1 MSGAVQ
7 DLLRAAQQPWKA
19 AFEARLASLPTHL
32 AGPLGALHRGSSDP
46 QARERHE
53 QAVTDLLHT
62 STPEVRQLIAATFFP
77 QFPDVAARTLDALL
91 TRHPYPQGYARRAFR
106 APGHRLA
113 AAHARAWLWQTWH
126 TTREYPQPTEWFA
139 VHAGLLNPW
148 ESRGLGLL
156 LGQAIS
162 DGNEEVYQIL
172 RDTAG
177 TQHPVARM
185 GRHVPGALLSS
196 TRGDA
201 WTLAEGL
208 LLAAQRQEGLRQVI
222 LETVDEASPDAFT
235 RLLRLILKEDL
246 LRFAATLRAACV
258 WFGLNYD
265 VTDLRAVRAHLT
277 QALAYLDDPAAA
289 RAAVTT
295 GAGVDVY
302 LALFTLA
309 MRDAVPA
316 ADLARPLLTDADPAR
331 RMAAAQFLLA
341 ADLRTDDDRRTLLRD
356 PDLRLAALAGSAVT
370 RWAGDD
376 LFTFEEFE
384 TYALRLPEAAR
395 HDPVLFPWLG
405 HVPPRETALDILPAL
420 RGDRPFTVLAAH
432 LGGMSVYGKAAVL
445 RALAEH
451 AKVAPLDAPTRAL
464 LLTLLQDRH
473 SSVSQEAVT
482 VMAHFT
488 PDAAEIGAIHAL
500 LRRRS
505 ADLRRGL
512 IRLLARDPAQAQASA
527 AALLRGTADQRQ
539 AGLQLLIET
548 DGTLPADFRPKT
560 VTEQT
565 LLARLTDPG
574 SQLSLRDGLGLFDPS
589 RLTRPA
595 PLHARP
601 RDYPA
606 DLQRGAALLRSL
618 DALIAGHRD
627 TPLTGVG
634 WDGRETVLLGNV
646 RPWQLRPG
654 RDGQPMPLRD
664 LWQAWWHARPDAQD
678 GDLTRLRWTLTHFVA
693 RTDTTDSELQTELDG
708 ADAASSGTSPAGTSP
723 VETSGAAGLEG
734 EVLDLLGLDL
744 EGLQDLLEDAGEEEL
759 VGTAVSAASVRQ
771 ELRRR
776 TLHRT
781 LGPLVA
787 LRLEHPDLARVIVDA
802 LHDEH
807 ATPTDTEMAL
817 DAWETALSYL
827 PADVEVQVDPQYT
840 WRREDPR
847 DLLQP
852 LAPRGDWATWTDGHV
867 RRLWNVTLH
876 LGQAFPKLPRRRP
889 DTALLLRAYACG
901 WANRDDL
908 LDQLIGERPQAG
920 GYSSGGDFRD
930 LGASTRRTVRPD
942 LPTHPDWLAAVND
955 VRERVL
961 EVEGARGDLETP
973 ATRAALALQG
983 VHGAAVPLRL
993 LAALGKNPLK
1003 RGYQGRNESRDVTFS
1018 HLIRVSFPLPGDTPA
1033 GFRAQARAL
1042 NLPDARLLDLAMFA
1056 PQWAPLVS
1064 GALGWRGLQDG
1075 VYWLHAHTRD
1085 SNWSVPQDVRDAWE
1099 AEITER
1105 TPLSPADLTEG
1116 AVDVAWFRRTYGTLG
1131 AQRFAALLDAAK
1143 YASSSGGHKRA
1154 ETFARAVLGEI
1165 DAADLLARIQ
1175 DRRAQDA
1182 VRALGLLPLPRAKG
1196 AAARTLTD
1204 RYRVISDFRRGARQ
1218 FGAQRQASER
1228 RAADIGLHNL
1238 ARTAGYADP
1247 QRLVWAMEAR
1257 SAPDWT
1263 RTVTAEGVTLGI
1275 ALTDAGE
1282 ASLTVRRGEKVLKTL
1297 PPALKKVPDV
1307 IALRESVTELNATRL
1322 RMRAALEDA
1331 MVRGDHLR
1339 PQELT
1344 ELAAHPVIAPMLRS
1358 LVWILNEDRAG
1369 WWQGDTLD
1377 TPGGAQPIGERA
1389 LRLAHPHDLFTLGQW
1404 PAFQAQVMDRRITQP
1419 FRQVFREYYP
1429 PTPAEADAR
1438 RSTRFDGHHVQP
1450 GKAAALLKARG
1461 WVPVPE
1467 EGVRRTWHAENLNVW
1482 VDTSLGYGTPNE
1494 VEGTPLN
1501 AAIFL
1506 PHGAAEPLTLSQVPP
1521 RVFSETM
1528 RDLDLVVSVAHVG
1541 GVDPEATQ
1549 STTAMR
1555 SALLRETLRL
1565 LNLGNVRLENDHALI
1580 DGHHARYTVHL
1591 GSGAVHRQPGGFLCI
1606 VPVHNAHQGRVFLPF
1621 ADPDPRTAEVVSKV
1635 LLLAEDRRIQD
1646 PTILEQLR

>member
-1 MSGAVQ
+1 MDVQ
-7 DLLRAAQQPWKA
+7 EYLRPFQQPWKPGFDERLSTVPPELA
-19 AFEARLASLPTHL
+19 A
-32 AGPLGALHRGSSDP
+32 PLESSQRSSNDH
-46 QARERHE
+46 RERE
-53 QAVTDLLHT
+53 LAQEAVTDLLHT
-62 STPEVRQLIAATFFP
+62 STPEIRQAIAAVFFP
-77 QFPDVAARTLDALL
+77 QFPDLAARTLDALL

-113 AAHARAWLWQTWH
+113 AAHAQAWLWQTWN
-126 TTREYPQPTEWFA
+126 TTREYPQPIEWFA
-139 VHAGLLNPW
+139 VHAGLLNAW
-148 ESRGLGLL
+148 QSHGLGLL

-162 DGNEEVYQIL
+162 DGNEEVYGVL

-196 TRGDA
+196 TREDA

-235 RLLRLILKEDL
+235 RMLRLILKEDL

-265 VTDLRAVRAHLT
+265 VTDLKTVRAHLT

-289 RAAVTT
+289 RATVTT
-295 GAGVDVY
+295 GAGVDTY

-309 MRDAVPA
+309 MRDAVHA
-316 ADLARPLLTDADPAR
+316 ADLACPLLGDADAAR
-331 RMAAAQFLLA
+331 RMAAAQYLMAAELL
-341 ADLRTDDDRRTLLRD
+341 TDEDRRTLLRD
-356 PDLRLAALAGSAVT
+356 PDLRLAALAGGILN
-370 RWAGDD
+370 RWGTVNPGY
-376 LFTFEEFE
+376 TFEAYEA
-384 TYALRLPEAAR
+384 YALRLPESAR
-395 HDPVLFPWLG
+395 HDPILFPWLG
-405 HVPPRETALDILPAL
+405 QIPARDSALDALPAL
-420 RGDRPFTVLAAH
+420 RGERPFTVLAPH
-432 LGGMSVYGKAAVL
+432 LGSMSVYGKTAVL
-445 RALAEH
+445 RALGEQAG
-451 AKVAPLDAPTRAL
+451 KAPLDCPARAL
-464 LLTLLQDRH
+464 LLTLLQDRN

-482 VMAHFT
+482 VMAHFR
-488 PDAAEIGAIHAL
+488 PDPAELSAVHTL
-500 LRRRS
+500 LKRKS

-527 AALLRGTADQRQ
+527 HTLLSGNTDQRQ
-539 AGLQLLIET
+539 AALQLLIET
-548 DGTLPADFRPKT
+548 GGTLPGDFRPKN

-574 SQLSLRDGLGLFDPS
+574 SQVSLHDGLGLFDPS
-589 RLTRPA
+589 CLTRPA
-595 PLHARP
+595 PLQART

-618 DALIAGHRD
+618 DALIVQHRE

-634 WDGRETVLLGNV
+634 WDGSETVLLGNV
-646 RPWQLRPG
+646 SPWYLRPG
-654 RDGQPMPLRD
+654 RDGQPMPLND
-664 LWQAWWHARPDAQD
+664 LWQAWWNARPDAQD
-678 GDLTRLRWTLTHFVA
+678 GDLTRMRWTLAHFVA
-693 RTDTTDSELQTELDG
+693 RTDTTESELQSELDG
-708 ADAASSGTSPAGTSP
+708 AELGPATQVAADISDADG
-723 VETSGAAGLEG
+723 SGADADSSDAPTATQ
-734 EVLDLLGLDL
+734 VF
-744 EGLQDLLEDAGEEEL
+744 QDFQRIFRL
-759 VGTAVSAASVRQ
+759 
-771 ELRRR
+771 
-776 TLHRT
+776 T

-787 LRLEHPDLARVIVDA
+787 MRLEHPDIARVIVDV
-802 LHDEH
+802 LHDQH
-807 ATPTDTEMAL
+807 ATSTDTEMAL
-817 DAWETALSYL
+817 DAWETALSHVPL
-827 PADVEVQVDPQYT
+827 DLGLWVDPRYS
-840 WRREDPR
+840 WRRDDPR
-847 DLLQP
+847 DLLDP
-852 LAPRGDWATWTDGHV
+852 LRPRGEWTAWTDGPLE
-867 RRLWNVTLH
+867 RLWNLTLYR
-876 LGQAFPKLPRRRP
+876 GQAFPKLPRQRP
-889 DTALLLRAYACG
+889 DTALLLRAYAHG

-908 LDQLIGERPQAG
+908 LDQLIGKRPEEG
-920 GYSSGGDFRD
+920 GYYSGSDFRD
-930 LGASTRRTVRPD
+930 LGAYTRRTVRAD
-942 LPTHPDWLAAVND
+942 LPTHPDWLSAVNA

-961 EVEGARGDLETP
+961 EVELGRGDLETP
-973 ATRAALALQG
+973 ATLPALALQG
-983 VHGAAVPLRL
+983 AHGADLPLRL

-1018 HLIRVSFPLPGDTPA
+1018 HLIRVSFPLPGDTPQR
-1033 GFRAQARAL
+1033 FQAQVQAL
-1042 NLPDARLLDLAMFA
+1042 GIPEARLLDLAMFA

-1085 SNWSVPQDVRDAWE
+1085 SNWSVPEDVRQAWE

-1105 TPLSPADLTEG
+1105 TPLSAADLTEG
-1116 AVDVAWFRRTYGTLG
+1116 AVDVAWFRRTFKALG

-1154 ETFARAVLGEI
+1154 ETFARAVLGEL
-1165 DAADLLARIQ
+1165 DETELRARIQ
-1175 DRRAQDA
+1175 DKRNQDA
-1182 VRALGLLPLPRAKG
+1182 VRALGLLPLARAK
-1196 AAARTLTD
+1196 ASAARHVTE
-1204 RYRVISDFRRGARQ
+1204 RYRVISEFRRGARQ

-1238 ARTAGYADP
+1238 ARTAGYTDP

-1257 SAPDWT
+1257 TAPDWT
-1263 RTVTAEGVTLGI
+1263 QTVTAGGVTLGI

-1282 ASLTVRRGEKVLKTL
+1282 ASLTVRRGEKVLKAL

-1331 MVRGDHLR
+1331 MIRGDHLQ
-1339 PQELT
+1339 PQELSD
-1344 ELAAHPVIAPMLRS
+1344 LAAHPVIAPMLRS
-1358 LVWILNEDRAG
+1358 LVWVMNEEHAG

-1377 TPGGAQPIGERA
+1377 TPGGSRVIGEHA

-1404 PAFQAQVMDRRITQP
+1404 PAFQAQVMERSVTQP
-1419 FRQVFREYYP
+1419 FKQVFREYYP
-1429 PTPAEADAR
+1429 PTPAEADAK
-1438 RSTRFDGHHVQP
+1438 RSTRFDGHQVQP
-1450 GKAAALLKARG
+1450 GKAAALLKTRG

-1467 EGVRRTWHAENLNVW
+1467 EGVRKTWHAEGLNVW
-1482 VDTSLGYGTPNE
+1482 IDTSLGYGTPNE

-1501 AAIFL
+1501 AAYFL
-1506 PHGAAEPLTLSQVPP
+1506 PHGATEPLTLSQVPP

-1549 STTAMR
+1549 STTEMR
-1555 SALLRETLRL
+1555 AALLRETLRL
-1565 LNLGNVRLENDHALI
+1565 LQLGNVRLENDHALI
-1580 DGHHARYTVHL
+1580 DGHHAQYTVHL
-1591 GSGAVHRQPGGFLCI
+1591 GSGTVHRQPGGYLCI
-1606 VPVHNAHQGRVFLPF
+1606 IPVHNAHQGRVFLPF

-1635 LLLAEDRRIQD
+1635 LLLAEDRKIQD

>member
-1 MSGAVQ
+1 MSGDVQ
-7 DLLRAAQQPWKA
+7 DLLRASQQPWKA
-19 AFEARLASLPTHL
+19 AFEAQLASLPTEL
-32 AGPLGALHRGSSDP
+32 AGPLGALHWGSSDP
-46 QARERHE
+46 QVRERQQ

-62 STPEVRQLIAATFFP
+62 STPEVRQLIAAVFFP
-77 QFPDVAARTLDALL
+77 QFPELAARTLEALL

-113 AAHARAWLWQTWH
+113 AAHAQAWLWQTWH
-126 TTREYPQPTEWFA
+126 AAREYPQPIGWFA
-139 VHAGLLNPW
+139 VHAGLLNAW
-148 ESRGLGLL
+148 QAHGLGLL

-162 DGNEEVYQIL
+162 DGNEDVYGVL

-196 TRGDA
+196 TREDA
-201 WTLAEGL
+201 WALAEGL

-265 VTDLRAVRAHLT
+265 VTDLKTVRAHLT
-277 QALAYLDDPAAA
+277 QALAYLGDPAAA

-295 GAGVDVY
+295 GAGVDTY

-309 MRDAVPA
+309 MRDAVHA
-316 ADLARPLLTDADPAR
+316 ADLARPLLGDADAAR
-331 RMAAAQFLLA
+331 RMAAAQYLTAAELL
-341 ADLRTDDDRRTLLRD
+341 TDDDRRTLLRD
-356 PDLRLAALAGSAVT
+356 PDLRLAALAGSAVN
-370 RWAGDD
+370 RWAGSD
-376 LFTFEEFE
+376 LFTFEAFE
-384 TYALRLPEAAR
+384 TYAQRLPESAR
-395 HDPVLFPWLG
+395 HDPLLFPWLG
-405 HVPPRETALDILPAL
+405 QIPARDSALDALPTL
-420 RGDRPFTVLAAH
+420 RGGRPFTVLAPH
-432 LGGMSVYGKAAVL
+432 LNGMSVYGKTAVL
-445 RALAEH
+445 RALGEQ
-451 AKVAPLDAPTRAL
+451 AKAAPLDAPTRAL
-464 LLTLLQDRH
+464 LLTLLQDRN

-488 PDAAEIGAIHAL
+488 PDPAEIGAVHTL
-500 LRRRS
+500 LKRRS

-527 AALLRGTADQRQ
+527 HTLLGGNTDQRQ
-539 AGLQLLIET
+539 AALQLLIET
-548 DGTLPADFRPKT
+548 GGTLPGNFRPKN

-574 SQLSLRDGLGLFDPS
+574 SQVSLHDGLGLFDPS

-595 PLHARP
+595 PLQART

-606 DLQRGAALLRSL
+606 ELQRGAALLRSL
-618 DALIAGHRD
+618 DALIVQHRE
-627 TPLTGVG
+627 TPLVGVG
-634 WDGRETVLLGNV
+634 WDGSETVLLGNV
-646 RPWQLRPG
+646 SPWHLRPG
-654 RDGQPMPLRD
+654 RDGQPMPLND
-664 LWQAWWHARPDAQD
+664 LWQAWWNARPDAQD
-678 GDLTRLRWTLTHFVA
+678 GDLTRLRWTLAHFVA
-693 RTDTTDSELQTELDG
+693 RNDTTESELQNELDG
-708 ADAASSGTSPAGTSP
+708 AELSPATQVAADISDADG
-723 VETSGAAGLEG
+723 SGADADSSDAPTATQ
-734 EVLDLLGLDL
+734 VF
-744 EGLQDLLEDAGEEEL
+744 QDFQRIFRL
-759 VGTAVSAASVRQ
+759 
-771 ELRRR
+771 
-776 TLHRT
+776 T

-787 LRLEHPDLARVIVDA
+787 MRLEHPDIARVIVDA
-802 LHDEH
+802 LHDQH
-807 ATPTDTEMAL
+807 ATHTDTEMAL
-817 DAWETALSYL
+817 DAWETALSHVPL
-827 PADVEVQVDPQYT
+827 DLELWVDPRYS
-840 WRREDPR
+840 WRRDDPR
-847 DLLQP
+847 DLLDP
-852 LAPRGDWATWTDGHV
+852 LRPRGEWTAWTDGPLE
-867 RRLWNVTLH
+867 RLWNVTLYR
-876 LGQAFPKLPRRRP
+876 GQAFPKLPRQRP
-889 DTALLLRAYACG
+889 DTALLLRAYAHG

-908 LDQLIGERPQAG
+908 LDQLIGERPEQG
-920 GYSSGGDFRD
+920 GYSSGNDFRD
-930 LGASTRRTVRPD
+930 LGAYTRRTVKPE
-942 LPTHPDWLAAVND
+942 LPTHPDWLSAVNA
-955 VRERVL
+955 VRDRVL
-961 EVEGARGDLETP
+961 EVELGRGDLETP
-973 ATRAALALQG
+973 ATLPALALQG
-983 VHGAAVPLRL
+983 AHGADLPLRL

-1033 GFRAQARAL
+1033 GFRAQAQAL
-1042 NLPDARLLDLAMFA
+1042 KLTDSRLLDLAMFA

-1085 SNWSVPQDVRDAWE
+1085 SNWSVPQDVRQAWE

-1105 TPLSPADLTEG
+1105 TPLSAADLTEG
-1116 AVDVAWFRRTYGTLG
+1116 AVDVEWFRRTHGALG

-1154 ETFARAVLGEI
+1154 ETFARAVLGEL
-1165 DAADLLARIQ
+1165 DETELRARIH
-1175 DRRAQDA
+1175 DRRNQDA
-1182 VRALGLLPLPRAKG
+1182 VRALGLLPLPRTKG
-1196 AAARTLTD
+1196 AARAKASAARHVTE
-1204 RYRVISDFRRGARQ
+1204 RYRVISEFRRGARQ

-1238 ARTAGYADP
+1238 ARTAGYTDP

-1257 SAPDWT
+1257 TAPDWT
-1263 RTVTAEGVTLGI
+1263 QTVTVDGVTLGI

-1282 ASLTVRRGEKVLKTL
+1282 ASLTVRRGEKTLKTL
-1297 PPALKKVPDV
+1297 PSALKKVPDV

-1331 MVRGDHLR
+1331 MIRGDHLQ
-1339 PQELT
+1339 PQELSD
-1344 ELAAHPVIAPMLRS
+1344 LAAHPVIAPMLRS
-1358 LVWILNEDRAG
+1358 LVWVMNEEHAG

-1377 TPGGAQPIGERA
+1377 TPGGPRVTGEHA
-1389 LRLAHPHDLFTLGQW
+1389 LRLAHPHDLFTLRQW
-1404 PAFQAQVMDRRITQP
+1404 PDFQTQVMDRRITQP

-1429 PTPAEADAR
+1429 PTPAEADAK
-1438 RSTRFDGHHVQP
+1438 RSTRFDGHQVQP
-1450 GKAAALLKARG
+1450 GKAAALLKTRG

-1467 EGVRRTWHAENLNVW
+1467 EGVRKTWHAEGLNVW
-1482 VDTSLGYGTPNE
+1482 IDTSLGYGTPNE

-1501 AAIFL
+1501 AAYFL
-1506 PHGAAEPLTLSQVPP
+1506 PHGATEPLTLSQVPP

-1549 STTAMR
+1549 STTEMR
-1555 SALLRETLRL
+1555 AALLRETLRL

-1591 GSGAVHRQPGGFLCI
+1591 GSGTVHRQPGGSLCI
-1606 VPVHNAHQGRVFLPF
+1606 IPVHNAHQGRVFLPF

-1635 LLLAEDRRIQD
+1635 LLLAEDRKIQD